1 MPTRMP
7 NSRRPKTKVRP
18 DAGFSLLELV
28 VAATILTIGLLAVAS
43 SIGYAV
49 VAGNHGRAVTNTKLL
64 VVSILE
70 QMETLRNTRNL
81 TFGQI
86 ANVGLV
92 DNAGAASNFVGFQT
106 GFQQIST
113 NPGPDGIFG
122 TADDL
127 IDAGVDGIFG
137 TGDDFVNPNLAVLGC
152 TREIQITSLSPSFK
166 KITVTVTYPVNGS
179 MKQLVAI
186 GYLTNSQ

>member
-7 NSRRPKTKVRP
+7 NSRRKPNDRS
-18 DAGFSLLELV
+18 DSGFSLLEVV
-28 VAATILTIGLLAVAS
+28 VATLILTVGLLAVAS

-49 VAGNHGRAVTNTKLL
+49 VAGNHGRAITNTKLL

-70 QMETLRNTRNL
+70 QMETMRNTGAL

-86 ANVGLV
+86 ANVGDVNNLGV
-92 DNAGAASNFVGFQT
+92 FQT

-127 IDAGVDGIFG
+127 IDAGPDAIYGN
-137 TGDDFVNPNLAVLGC
+137 GDDFVNPNLAVIGY
-152 TREIQITSLSPSFK
+152 TREIQITSLSPTLK
-166 KITVTVTYPVNGS
+166 KIQVTVKYPVNGQL
-179 MKQLVAI
+179 KLLVAS
-186 GYLTNSQ
+186 GYLTNTQ